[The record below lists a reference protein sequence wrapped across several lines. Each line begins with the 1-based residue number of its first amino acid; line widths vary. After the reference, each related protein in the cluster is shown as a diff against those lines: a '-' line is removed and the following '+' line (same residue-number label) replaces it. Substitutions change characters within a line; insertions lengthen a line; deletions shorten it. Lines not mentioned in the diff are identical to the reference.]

1 MGEESRKSITRSY
14 QATESSRGERIYGY
28 EQTLKK
34 GGDVNSKSQPILE
47 LRGIC
52 KYFGG
57 VHALEDVD
65 LELYPNEILA
75 LVGDNAAG
83 KSTLIKIIA
92 GVHQPNKGEILI
104 DGKEIKIHSPHAA
117 MDLRIE
123 TVYQELALV
132 DSLDV
137 VENIFLGRPLTKFR
151 WFVDR
156 KSMVAETINILKR
169 LKISIPSLNE
179 PVQNLSGGQRQAL
192 AVGRTIAWS
201 GKIVIL
207 DEPTAALG
215 VEEVKKVLA
224 LIKHLKEQG
233 ASVIIIS
240 HNLRHVF
247 GIADRI
253 IVLRGGRR
261 VGSRIKS
268 ETGIDEIV
276 KLITGSLEY

>member
-1 MGEESRKSITRSY
+1 M
-14 QATESSRGERIYGY
+14 
-28 EQTLKK
+28 
-34 GGDVNSKSQPILE
+34 
-47 LRGIC
+47 
-52 KYFGG
+52 
-57 VHALEDVD
+57 D

-83 KSTLIKIIA
+83 KSTLIKIAA
-92 GVHQPNKGEILI
+92 GVHQPDKGEILI
-104 DGKEIKIHSPHAA
+104 NGKEVEIPSPRAA
-117 MDLRIE
+117 TNLNIE

-132 DSLDV
+132 DNLNA

-156 KSMVAETINILKR
+156 NSMTAKTANILKE

-192 AVGRTIAWS
+192 AVGRAIAWR

-207 DEPTAALG
+207 DEPTASLG
-215 VEEVKKVLA
+215 LDETRKVLA
-224 LIKHLKEQG
+224 LIKRLKEHG
-233 ASVIIIS
+233 ASVIAIS

-253 IVLRGGRR
+253 VVLRGGRK

-268 ETGIDEIV
+268 ETNIDEIV
-276 KLITGSLEY
+276 KLITGSLEL

>member
-1 MGEESRKSITRSY
+1 MEQMSGRSEV
-14 QATESSRGERIYGY
+14 TNKL
-28 EQTLKK
+28 LKK
-34 GGDVNSKSQPILE
+34 GGDIISKSQPILE

-65 LELYPNEILA
+65 LELYPNEVLA

-104 DGKEIKIHSPHAA
+104 DGKEIEIHSPRAA

-132 DSLDV
+132 DNLDV

-169 LKISIPSLNE
+169 LKIFISSLNE

-192 AVGRTIAWS
+192 AVGRAIAWS

-215 VEEVKKVLA
+215 LEETKKVLA

-233 ASVIIIS
+233 ASIIVIS

-247 GIADRI
+247 GVADRI

-268 ETGIDEIV
+268 ETSIDEIV
-276 KLITGSLEY
+276 KLITGSLEF

>member
-1 MGEESRKSITRSY
+1 MVTNKL
-14 QATESSRGERIYGY
+14 
-28 EQTLKK
+28 LKA
-34 GGDVNSKSQPILE
+34 GGDITSKSEPILE

-65 LELYPNEILA
+65 LELYPNEVLA
-75 LVGDNAAG
+75 LVGDNGAG

-92 GVHQPNKGEILI
+92 GVYQPDKGEVLI
-104 DGKEIKIHSPHAA
+104 EGKEIEIRSPRAS
-117 MDLRIE
+117 MDLGIE

-132 DSLDV
+132 DKLDV

-151 WFVDR
+151 WFVNR
-156 KSMVAETINILKR
+156 KRMVAETIDILKR
-169 LKISIPSLNE
+169 LKISIPSLKE

-215 VEEVKKVLA
+215 VEETRKVLA
-224 LIKHLKEQG
+224 LIKQIKEEG
-233 ASVIIIS
+233 APIIVIS
-240 HNLRHVF
+240 HNLRHIFDVS
-247 GIADRI
+247 DRI

-261 VGSRIKS
+261 VGLRIKS
-268 ETGIDEIV
+268 ETNIDEIV
-276 KLITGSLEY
+276 KLITGSL